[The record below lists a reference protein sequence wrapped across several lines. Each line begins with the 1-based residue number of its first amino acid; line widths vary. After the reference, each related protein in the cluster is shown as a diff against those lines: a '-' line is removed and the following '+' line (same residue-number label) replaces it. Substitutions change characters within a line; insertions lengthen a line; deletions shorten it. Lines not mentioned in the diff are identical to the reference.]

1 MQYLFFAV
9 FCLIGALP
17 LFANPIAIDSSR
29 RPISMIS
36 ENVIIDV
43 SSGSSRV
50 HGTYTFR
57 QEQDDWPEEAD
68 NHVIVFVPILLP
80 DKPDEDRNDP
90 PEVVVGNKRFRG
102 QIRNDIALNDTPRSD
117 VKLPKGWRMAIYE
130 SSIPLKLLKQTF
142 SVEVFYTQS
151 HFDGDISGYVPINPP
166 KSKEAAIITF
176 RATSGFILKKTQM
189 KLFGQP
195 AKPAIKFTPEDRQLI
210 SVKCKK
216 VSGN

>member
-43 SSGSSRV
+43 SSGSSQV

-80 DKPDEDRNDP
+80 VKPGEDRNDS

-117 VKLPKGWRMAIYE
+117 VKLPK
-130 SSIPLKLLKQTF
+130 SL
-142 SVEVFYTQS
+142 
-151 HFDGDISGYVPINPP
+151 SGKRLN
-166 KSKEAAIITF
+166 
-176 RATSGFILKKTQM
+176 RL
-189 KLFGQP
+189 
-195 AKPAIKFTPEDRQLI
+195 
-210 SVKCKK
+210 
-216 VSGN
+216 